1 MDHRHSMRRMQSDY
15 PYDLAGANRAGSAKS
30 LTAATGSG
38 ANASP
43 GSDSGTG
50 IERSSDDAFRHV
62 GKCGSEFLAICT
74 NATIRRFGTTRAHAA
89 NGDAAA
95 TGGHGRGPI

>member
-1 MDHRHSMRRMQSDY
+1 MDHRHSMCRMQSDN
-15 PYDLAGANRAGSAKS
+15 PYDVTGANRGGSAKS
-30 LTAATGSG
+30 LTAATSPG

-50 IERSSDDAFRHV
+50 VERSSDDACRHA

-74 NATIRRFGTTRAHAA
+74 NATIRGFRTTRAHAA
-89 NGDAAA
+89 AGDAAA
-95 TGGHGRGPI
+95 TGGHGRRPI